1 MQKPSGA
8 ASRSCAAYEIKLCEK
23 KCGWRE
29 MAGTLLIITG
39 ICMVVMAIV
48 IASKVWG
55 MGAMYLLAGGLTV
68 GSIAPFCGAA
78 ILLFDRESSI
88 QTTTPG
94 FHHSSLV
101 EK

>member
-1 MQKPSGA
+1 MEKPSEV
-8 ASRSCAAYEIKLCEK
+8 ASSGCATYEMNLCGK

-78 ILLFDRESSI
+78 ILLLDRESSI

-94 FHHSSLV
+94 FCCDDPSL
-101 EK
+101 